1 MGLAQE
7 SSFYDH
13 APIFLPAQQRLLGK
27 TLIVAP
33 HQDDESLGCGGII
46 YLLKQMDIPA
56 HVVFVTDGSKS
67 HPNSKKFP
75 FEKLVSL
82 REKESV
88 EALAV
93 LGVGRDDITF
103 LRLPDG
109 HLPNAEAP
117 DFSNSVDT
125 FMSVLKQFE
134 PQTIFTPWQRDPHPD
149 HRATWQIVNQAV
161 KNLARPV
168 RSFEYFIWLWERA
181 GSNDLPV
188 SEDGKIWKVDIEIA
202 KDYKKKAVEAYLSQT
217 TSLIDDDPEG
227 FTLSPE
233 VLAHFDT
240 RFEIFLER

>member
-7 SSFYDH
+7 ATFYDH
-13 APIFLPAQQRLLGK
+13 APVLLPAEQQLLGK

-46 YLLKQMDIPA
+46 YLLKQMDIPV

-67 HPNSKKFP
+67 HPNSKKYP

-82 REKESV
+82 RENESV
-88 EALAV
+88 EALAI
-93 LGVGRDDITF
+93 LGVGKNDITF
-103 LRLPDG
+103 LRLQDG
-109 HLPNAEAP
+109 RLPTAEAP
-117 DFSNSVDT
+117 DFQDAVNA
-125 FMSVLKQFE
+125 FKSVLNHFE
-134 PQTIFTPWQRDPHPD
+134 PKTIFTPWQRDPHPD

-161 KNLARPV
+161 QAAPYAIRK
-168 RSFEYFIWLWERA
+168 FEYFIWLWERA
-181 GSNDLPV
+181 GSDDLPV
-188 SEDGKIWKVDIEIA
+188 AGEGKIWKVDIEIA
-202 KDYKKKAVEAYLSQT
+202 QDYKKTAVEAYLSQT

-233 VLAHFDT
+233 VLAHFDN